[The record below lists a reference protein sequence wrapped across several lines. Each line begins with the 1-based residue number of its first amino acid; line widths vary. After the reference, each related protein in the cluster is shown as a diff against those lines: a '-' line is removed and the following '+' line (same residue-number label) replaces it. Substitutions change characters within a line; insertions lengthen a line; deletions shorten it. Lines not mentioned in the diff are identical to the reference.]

1 MRNVQWMR
9 AGFCAGLLFA
19 AGPSF
24 AEGASPQTTQTS
36 AAVAPIDQAF
46 LARALGVNQTEIVLG
61 QMAMKRGTTPE
72 VRAMGQK
79 MVQRHTELARQ
90 LRELA
95 QIDPASAPP
104 ALSGDQQ
111 KTIARLAAV
120 SEYEFDTSFKNTV
133 SAGHVEELAMYRE
146 EVRHA
151 ADSRLG
157 ALATSRVAALEQS
170 MASVSPAPSV
180 PPARRGW

>member
-1 MRNVQWMR
+1 MRSVKWMS
-9 AGFCAGLLFA
+9 AGVCAGLLFS

-36 AAVAPIDQAF
+36 AAAPSDGAF

-61 QMAMKRGTTPE
+61 QMAVKRGATPE
-72 VRAMGQK
+72 VRAMGEK
-79 MVQRHTELARQ
+79 MVQRHSELARQ

-104 ALSGDQQ
+104 TLSAEQQ

-120 SEYEFDTSFKNTV
+120 SEHEFDRAFKNTV
-133 SAGHVEELAMYRE
+133 TAGHVEELAMYRD
-146 EVRHA
+146 EVSHA
-151 ADSRLG
+151 ADPRLG
-157 ALATSRVAALEQS
+157 ALAKGRVAALEQS